1 MRDATDA
8 FRTAILERLGHA
20 PDVIEPGKLQRFA
33 TRDRRND
40 LAGWCKLFDDE
51 RAGVFG
57 DYRQGVSETWFAE
70 DRQRLTVTERAE
82 LDRRIA
88 AARAEREAQQRER
101 WAANAERIASMWA
114 ESRPLVAG
122 DPGTL
127 YLKRRGMAG
136 LWPLP
141 QCLRLH
147 RGLAYWHDG
156 EKVGTFPTMV
166 APLVAPDG
174 RMVALHR
181 TYLTSDGRKADVPQ
195 VKKLTGTAGQLMGAC
210 IPLHKPVAGCIGIA
224 EGIETAL
231 AAWAG
236 SGVPTVAA
244 YSAGALAAWQ
254 WPPDTRRIVVFADA
268 DDAGRAASRE
278 FRARVRAMRAEIRC
292 DVLAPNV
299 EGLDWCDVWAAR
311 QPILVEEVSA

>member
-1 MRDATDA
+1 MHDPVQA
-8 FRTAILERLGHA
+8 FKVAILAALGHA
-20 PDVIEPGKLQRFA
+20 PGVIEPGRLQRFA
-33 TRDRRND
+33 TSDKRGDS
-40 LAGWCKLFDDE
+40 AGWCKLFDDE

-57 DYRQGVSETWFAE
+57 DYRQGVSKTWFAE
-70 DRQRLTVTERAE
+70 GRQRLTATERAE

-101 WAANAERIASMWA
+101 WAANAERIASLWA

-122 DPGTL
+122 DPATL

-147 RGLAYWHDG
+147 PGLAYWHDG
-156 EKVGTFPTMV
+156 QKLDTFPTMV

-254 WPPDTRRIVVFADA
+254 WPPGTRRVVVFADA
-268 DDAGRAASRE
+268 DDAGRAASCE
-278 FRARVRAMRAEIRC
+278 LRARAMAAGLRAEI
-292 DVLAPNV
+292 LAPTV

-311 QPILVEEVSA
+311 QPILVEEVGA

>member
-1 MRDATDA
+1 MVDTIQTFHD
-8 FRTAILERLGHA
+8 AILERLGYA
-20 PDVIEPGKLQRFA
+20 PDAIEPGKLHRFA
-33 TRDRRND
+33 TRDRRTD

-57 DYRQGVSETWFAE
+57 DYRQGISETWFSV
-70 DRQRLTVTERAE
+70 DHQCLTIAERAE

-88 AARAEREAQQRER
+88 TARAEREAQQRDR
-101 WAANAERIASMWA
+101 WAINALRIASMWA
-114 ESRPLVAG
+114 ESRPLVPG
-122 DPGTL
+122 DPATL

-147 RGLAYWHDG
+147 RGLTYWHNG
-156 EKVGTFPTMV
+156 EKAGTFAAMV
-166 APLVAPDG
+166 APLLAPDG
-174 RMVALHR
+174 RKVALHR
-181 TYLTSDGRKADVPQ
+181 TYLTNDGRKADVPQ
-195 VKKLTGTAGQLMGAC
+195 VKKLTGTAGQLTGAC
-210 IPLHKPVAGCIGIA
+210 IPLHKPVGGCIGIA

-254 WPPDTRRIVVFADA
+254 WPRDVRRIVVFADA
-268 DDAGRAASRE
+268 DDAGRAASCE
-278 FRARVRAMRAEIRC
+278 LRARVRAMSVEIRC
-292 DVLAPNV
+292 DVLTPTD

-311 QPILVEEVSA
+311 QPILVEEVQA

>member
-1 MRDATDA
+1 MGNPIETFRD
-8 FRTAILERLGHA
+8 AILERLGYA
-20 PDVIEPGKLQRFA
+20 PDAIEPGKLHRFPTCA
-33 TRDRRND
+33 RRSD

-57 DYRQGVSETWFAE
+57 DYRQGVSETWSAVE
-70 DRQRLTVTERAE
+70 RHCLTVAERTT
-82 LDRRIA
+82 LDARIA
-88 AARAEREAQQRER
+88 AARAERQAQQQEQ
-101 WAANAERIASMWA
+101 WTVNAKRIASIWA
-114 ESRPLVAG
+114 ESRPLVPG
-122 DPGTL
+122 DPATL

-147 RGLAYWHDG
+147 RGLTYWHDG
-156 EKVGTFPTMV
+156 EKVGTFAAMV

-174 RMVALHR
+174 RTVALHR
-181 TYLTSDGRKADVPQ
+181 TYLTNDGRKADVPQ
-195 VKKLTGTAGQLMGAC
+195 VKKLTGTAGQLTGAC
-210 IPLHKPVAGCIGIA
+210 IPLHKPVGGCIGIA

-254 WPPDTRRIVVFADA
+254 WPRYVRRIVVFADA
-268 DDAGRAASRE
+268 DEAGRTASSG
-278 FRARVRAMRAEIRC
+278 FRARVRAMSAEIRC
-292 DVLAPNV
+292 DILTPTD

-311 QPILVEEVSA
+311 QPIMVEEVQA